1 MTGGKYR
8 LFQVA
13 DKFTSG
19 FNYRLAGS
27 KDGKVTLTWNKDY
40 VDISPIFVEEISNK
54 KKPGTENN
62 RNVTYNRTN
71 NSITFDVFATDK
83 EFILQF
89 YRTSKPTG
97 EMWDPTDKT
106 VYVLDNRTQTNYV
119 TFSFTENTSSSG
131 GSTDAN

>member
-1 MTGGKYR
+1 M
-8 LFQVA
+8 
-13 DKFTSG
+13 
-19 FNYRLAGS
+19 
-27 KDGKVTLTWNKDY
+27 
-40 VDISPIFVEEISNK
+40 ISVKISNK

-89 YRTSKPTG
+89 YRTSKPAV
-97 EMWDPTDKT
+97 EMWDSANKT
-106 VYVLDNRTQTNYV
+106 VYVLDNGTQANYA

-131 GSTDAN
+131 GSTAAN